1 MLKVIVLRGRYGIR
15 TVHILDHD
23 GREIAFHPEDIP
35 SLVKS
40 LKRAQKH
47 PGIPTRGRYQSS
59 DTHQKAL

>member
-1 MLKVIVLRGRYGIR
+1 MLKVIVLRGCYSIR

-35 SLVKS
+35 SIIKS
-40 LKRAQKH
+40 LKRAQKD
-47 PGIPTRGRYQSS
+47 PGIPRGQYQST